1 VAKSVVEVVAPVKAR
16 TPKGKAP
23 GAQPPV
29 KVRTSKGKSLVVV
42 ESPTKARTL
51 KKLLDRRYDV
61 VASMGHVK
69 DLPRSQLGVDVEH
82 EFAPKYV
89 VPKGKGPVIKELK
102 AAAKKAS
109 AVYLATDPDREGEA
123 ISWHLATILSQVNP
137 KIKRIEFHEVTK
149 DAVKRALLA
158 PRDIDTSLVNAQQAR
173 RILDRLV
180 GYKLS
185 PLLWRKVRGGLS
197 AGRVQSVAVRLICE
211 REREIEAFVP
221 VEYWSIEA
229 RLTP

>member
-1 VAKSVVEVVAPVKAR
+1 MA
-16 TPKGKAP
+16 
-23 GAQPPV
+23 
-29 KVRTSKGKSLVVV
+29 KSLVVV

-51 KKLLDRRYDV
+51 KKLLDKKYDV
-61 VASMGHVK
+61 IASMGHVK

-82 EFAPKYV
+82 EFTPKYV

-102 AAAKKAS
+102 SAAKKAV

-123 ISWHLATILSQVNP
+123 ISWHLASILTPVNP
-137 KIKRIEFHEVTK
+137 KIKRIEFHEVTR
-149 DAVKRALLA
+149 DAVRRALQV
-158 PRDIDTSLVNAQQAR
+158 PRDIDQSLVNAQQAR

-197 AGRVQSVAVRLICE
+197 AGRVQSVAVRLIC
-211 REREIEAFVP
+211 
-221 VEYWSIEA
+221 
-229 RLTP
+229 